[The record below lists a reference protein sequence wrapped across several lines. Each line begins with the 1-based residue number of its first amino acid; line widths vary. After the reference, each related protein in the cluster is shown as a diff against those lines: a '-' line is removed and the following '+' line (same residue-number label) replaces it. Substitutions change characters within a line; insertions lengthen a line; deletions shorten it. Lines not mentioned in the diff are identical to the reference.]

1 MSKPWHILGVG
12 SIGGLFAHRLSQGGA
27 CVSLLTHSSA
37 PSKKTITLESTE
49 HGTIKKQFDCD
60 WEANRSELSR
70 LLITTKSWAAGDA
83 LHRVAHRLT
92 PDTVIVGM
100 MNGMQ
105 HIEDIRRIAPESQL
119 FWAST
124 TAGCHQQGGKWI
136 SAGSGSTMIG
146 SDDTG
151 LEPEW
156 LGDWKNGVPHLSW
169 RADITTGL
177 IEKAAINACINPL
190 TAIHRV
196 KNGTLLEPPL
206 NQPLERIIAEVAGA
220 LTALG
225 YPTLAAT
232 LRDTTH
238 RVIRDTAQNTS
249 SMLSD
254 ILHKR
259 QTEADSILGW
269 FLRQTNTELTE
280 IHQLAIQLRA
290 IEQAQ

>member
-1 MSKPWHILGVG
+1 MTKPWHILGVG
-12 SIGGLFAHRLSQGGA
+12 SIGGLFAHRLSQGDA
-27 CVSLLTHSSA
+27 CVSLLTHSAA
-37 PSKKTITLESTE
+37 PSKRTIALESTE
-49 HGTIKKQFDCD
+49 HGTVEKQFDCD
-60 WEANRSELSR
+60 WEANTTGISR

-83 LHRVAHRLT
+83 LQRVAHRLT

-124 TAGCHQQGGKWI
+124 TAGCHQQGDKWVA
-136 SAGSGSTMIG
+136 AGSGNTMIG
-146 SDDTG
+146 TDNTA

-156 LGDWKNGVPHLSW
+156 LDDWKTGVPYLSW
-169 RADITTGL
+169 RADITTAL

-196 KNGTLLEPPL
+196 KNGALLESPL
-206 NQPLERIIAEVAGA
+206 NQTLERIIGEVAGA

-225 YPTLAAT
+225 YPALTAT

-269 FLRQTNTELTE
+269 FLRQSNTELTE
-280 IHQLAIQLRA
+280 IEQLAIQLRA
-290 IEQAQ
+290 IEQAP

>member
-12 SIGGLFAHRLSQGGA
+12 SIGGLFAHRLSEGDA
-27 CVSLLTHSSA
+27 CVSLLTHSAAS
-37 PSKKTITLESTE
+37 SKRTITLESTE

-60 WEANRSELSR
+60 WEANTTGISR

-83 LHRVAHRLT
+83 LQRVAHRLT

-124 TAGCHQQGGKWI
+124 TAGCHRQGDKWVA
-136 SAGSGSTMIG
+136 AGSGNTMIG
-146 SDDTG
+146 TDNTA

-156 LGDWKNGVPHLSW
+156 LDDWKTGVPHLSW

-190 TAIHRV
+190 TAIHQV
-196 KNGTLLEPPL
+196 KNGALLDPPL
-206 NQPLERIIAEVAGA
+206 YQPLERIIGEVAGA

-225 YPTLAAT
+225 YPALAAT
-232 LRDTTH
+232 LRGTTH

-269 FLRQTNTELTE
+269 FLRQTNTELAE
-280 IHQLAIQLRA
+280 IEQLAIQLRA
-290 IEQAQ
+290 LEQAQ

>member
-1 MSKPWHILGVG
+1 
-12 SIGGLFAHRLSQGGA
+12 LSQGGA
-27 CVSLLTHSSA
+27 CVSLLTHSAA
-37 PSKKTITLESTE
+37 PSKRTITLESTE
-49 HGTIKKQFDCD
+49 HGTVEKQFDCD
-60 WEANRSELSR
+60 WETNSADISR

-83 LHRVAHRLT
+83 LRRVAHRLT

-124 TAGCHQQGGKWI
+124 TAGCHQQGDKWV
-136 SAGSGSTMIG
+136 SAGSGNTMIG
-146 SDDTG
+146 TDNTA

-156 LGDWKNGVPHLSW
+156 LDDWKTGVPHLSW

-196 KNGTLLEPPL
+196 KNGALLESPL
-206 NQPLERIIAEVAGA
+206 NQTLARIIAEVAGA

-225 YPTLAAT
+225 YPALAAT

-280 IHQLAIQLRA
+280 VEQLAIQLRA
-290 IEQAQ
+290 IEQA

>member
-1 MSKPWHILGVG
+1 MSNRWHILGVG
-12 SIGGLFAHRLSQGGA
+12 SIGGLFAHRLSQGDA
-27 CVSLLTHSSA
+27 CVSLLTHSAA
-37 PSKKTITLESTE
+37 PSKRTIALESTE
-49 HGTIKKQFDCD
+49 HGTVEKQFDCD
-60 WEANRSELSR
+60 WEANTTGISR

-83 LHRVAHRLT
+83 LQRVAHRLT

-124 TAGCHQQGGKWI
+124 TAGCHQQGDKWVA
-136 SAGSGSTMIG
+136 AGSGNTMIG
-146 SDDTG
+146 TDNTA

-156 LGDWKNGVPHLSW
+156 LDDWKTGVPYLSW
-169 RADITTGL
+169 RADITTAL

-196 KNGTLLEPPL
+196 KNGALLESPL
-206 NQPLERIIAEVAGA
+206 NQTLERIIGEVAGA

-225 YPTLAAT
+225 YPALTAT

-269 FLRQTNTELTE
+269 FLRQSNTELTE
-280 IHQLAIQLRA
+280 IEQLAIQLRA
-290 IEQAQ
+290 IEQAP